1 MIKMFLGGDTAK
13 SIRIASAAIAITVL
27 AAFSSRAQI
36 YTLTDGNSHAD
47 VSVNS
52 SAGMS
57 NWYVDNQNQLA
68 QQWFWYRI
76 GATALGNPD
85 APINSLSAAIVTQP
99 GLNSLKT
106 TYQNAQLRI
115 TVNYSLFGQDP
126 GTGGAD
132 MAENIQIKNISAN
145 PYELHFFQYSD
156 FNLDGTPG
164 GDNVALS
171 IDSGSGLY
179 SGAIQTKNNISLTET
194 VQTGVVPFAS
204 HGEAGYFN
212 STLVNLGTSYNLN
225 DNVSAGPGDVTWALQ
240 WDFTLAPGAQ
250 ISISKDKL
258 ISGVQVPEPTTLG
271 LGFVGISLLS
281 WHARRRAA

>member
-1 MIKMFLGGDTAK
+1 
-13 SIRIASAAIAITVL
+13 
-27 AAFSSRAQI
+27 
-36 YTLTDGNSHAD
+36 
-47 VSVNS
+47 
-52 SAGMS
+52 MS